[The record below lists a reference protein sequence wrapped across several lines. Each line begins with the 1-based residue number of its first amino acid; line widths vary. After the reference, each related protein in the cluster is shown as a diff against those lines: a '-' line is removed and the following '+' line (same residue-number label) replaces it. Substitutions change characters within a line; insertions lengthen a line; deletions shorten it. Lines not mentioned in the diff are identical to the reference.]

1 MDQDQALISW
11 PEDGVTRAPFKVY
24 SDPAVY
30 EAEMTRIFR
39 GEIWHHLGLEIEIPE
54 TGDYRLMEVGDT
66 PIIVM
71 RNGAGGI
78 SALVNRCAH
87 RGTMLL
93 FEPFGNAKELMCI
106 YHNWLYDLEG
116 NLQSIPFDKG
126 INGKGGMPASFCKAD
141 HGLDQMRVESVN
153 GLIFGTFSDD
163 VEPLCD
169 YLGPQVVDSF
179 ERVASQEFRILGYY
193 SQWLSSNWKLY
204 CENATDPYHATILHA
219 WATKLKLNRL
229 TMEGAIEMGHEGW
242 IREGWHQLSWSKMAT
257 DKGGEIYDR
266 SEFRSGTNSFDTFGL
281 HDTSIIEQWDEYG
294 DGITTFIQTVF
305 PNFVFQQIHNT
316 LATRVLVPRGPEA
329 SELIW
334 TIIGYA
340 DDDEEQTAGRLK
352 QGNLIGPSGYI
363 SLEDGMVGSLV
374 QRGLGGGRDK
384 ATVIE
389 MDGRSI
395 ETIRNSRSSECGV
408 RGLWTAYRTLMGV

>member
-11 PEDGVTRAPFKVY
+11 PEEGVTRAPFMVY

-39 GEIWHHLGLEIEIPE
+39 GAIWHYLGLEVEIPE

-66 PIIVM
+66 PVIVM
-71 RNGAGGI
+71 RNGAGEI

-93 FEPFGNAKELMCI
+93 FEPFGNAKELMCV
-106 YHNWLYDLEG
+106 YHNWLFDMDG
-116 NLQSIPFDKG
+116 NLQSVPFDKG
-126 INGKGGMPASFCKAD
+126 INGKGGMPESFRKSD
-141 HGLDQMRVESVN
+141 HGLDRMRVETFN
-153 GLIFGTFSDD
+153 GLIFGTFNDD
-163 VEPLCD
+163 IEPLRD
-169 YLGPQVVDSF
+169 YLGPQVVGSF
-179 ERVASQEFRILGYY
+179 ERIAGREFRVLGYY

-242 IREGWHQLSWSKMAT
+242 DREGWHQLSWSKMTT
-257 DKGGEIYDR
+257 DKGGEVYDR
-266 SEFRSGTNSFDTFGL
+266 PEFRSGTGSFDAFGL
-281 HDTSIIEQWDEYG
+281 HDTSVIEHWDECG

-305 PNFVFQQIHNT
+305 PNFVFQQIFNT

-334 TIIGYA
+334 TILGFA
-340 DDDEEQTAGRLK
+340 DDDDEQTAGRLK
-352 QGNLIGPSGYI
+352 QGNLIGPSGFI

-384 ATVIE
+384 ATVME

-395 ETIRNSRSSECGV
+395 ETIRNSRASECGV
-408 RGLWTAYRTLMGV
+408 RGLWTAYRALMGV

>member
-1 MDQDQALISW
+1 
-11 PEDGVTRAPFKVY
+11 
-24 SDPAVY
+24 
-30 EAEMTRIFR
+30 
-39 GEIWHHLGLEIEIPE
+39 
-54 TGDYRLMEVGDT
+54 
-66 PIIVM
+66 
-71 RNGAGGI
+71 
-78 SALVNRCAH
+78 
-87 RGTMLL
+87 
-93 FEPFGNAKELMCI
+93 
-106 YHNWLYDLEG
+106 
-116 NLQSIPFDKG
+116 
-126 INGKGGMPASFCKAD
+126 
-141 HGLDQMRVESVN
+141 
-153 GLIFGTFSDD
+153 
-163 VEPLCD
+163 
-169 YLGPQVVDSF
+169 
-179 ERVASQEFRILGYY
+179 
-193 SQWLSSNWKLY
+193 
-204 CENATDPYHATILHA
+204 
-219 WATKLKLNRL
+219 
-229 TMEGAIEMGHEGW
+229 
-242 IREGWHQLSWSKMAT
+242 MAT

-363 SLEDGMVGSLV
+363 SLEDGMVGGLV

-384 ATVIE
+384 ATVME

-395 ETIRNSRSSECGV
+395 ETIRNSRASECGV